1 VICERKKGRS
11 IMSSRAQVL
20 ENLAGA
26 PISWGICEVP
36 DWGLQLPPNR
46 VLAEM
51 QKVGLV
57 ATELGAAGYLGTDPE
72 EIRELAASYGLQVIG
87 GFVPLVLHTHD
98 RDQLVAD
105 ARQAATVLSGVG
117 AEMFV
122 TAVVVDQAWS
132 ARFPLSDAQWKL
144 MFEGFT
150 IVDEICD
157 EFGLTQA
164 IHPHVNTLVET
175 ADDVNRVLAG
185 SDVLWTLDTGHL
197 AIGGVDPVMFV
208 KDYFDR
214 IAHVHIKD
222 VTGSLVDPL
231 NAKDLSLF
239 NATREGIF
247 PAAGHGMIAIG
258 EVIDALVERGY
269 DGWYVLEQDVAITG
283 GLPAEGAGPMLAV
296 KDSIA
301 FIKHH
306 LQHHA

>member
-1 VICERKKGRS
+1 
-11 IMSSRAQVL
+11 MSNRASVL

-51 QKVGLV
+51 QTVGLV
-57 ATELGAAGYLGTDPE
+57 ATELGAAGYLGSDPD
-72 EIRELAASYGLQVIG
+72 EIRDFAASYGLQVIG
-87 GFVPLVLHTHD
+87 GFVPLVLHTDD

-105 ARQAATVLSGVG
+105 ARQAATVLAGVG

-132 ARFPLSDAQWKL
+132 PRFPLSDAQWAL
-144 MFEGFT
+144 MFEGFA
-150 IVDEICD
+150 IVDGICD

-175 ADDVNRVLAG
+175 ADDVNRVLEG

-197 AIGGVDPVMFV
+197 AIGGVDPVAFV

-231 NAKDLSLF
+231 NAKELSLF

-247 PAAGHGMIAIG
+247 PAAGHGMVAIG
-258 EVIDALVERGY
+258 DVIDALLERGY

-283 GLPAEGAGPMLAV
+283 GLPDEGAGPMLAV

-301 FIKHH
+301 FLKHH
-306 LQHHA
+306 LSAPAS